1 MSSNEN
7 KLELLYSL
15 KQYHDILVKINNMT
29 DLVKEYKIYFNQD
42 SILLNEIKQCFEDNE
57 AVGTSILSNIY
68 FSNNEI
74 KINENND
81 SEKKKLDKNEIT
93 TLKNRKQKIQQT
105 DDELKPLET
114 KDITEQET
122 DLFYLLTKQR
132 HVLDYS
138 KSRNRK
144 KLLTTINEKY
154 TKLMINDINEL
165 LKIKND
171 ILNK

>member
-1 MSSNEN
+1 MNSDEN

-15 KQYHDILVKINNMT
+15 KKYHDILVKINNMT
-29 DLVKEYKIYFNQD
+29 DFVKEYKIYFNQD
-42 SILLNEIKQCFEDNE
+42 SILLNEINQCFADNE
-57 AVGTSILSNIY
+57 ALGTSIVNNIY

-81 SEKKKLDKNEIT
+81 SENKNQDKNENT
-93 TLKNRKQKIQQT
+93 TLKNRKQKIQKT

-122 DLFYLLTKQR
+122 DLFYLLTKQK